1 MHRPQP
7 QQHQLTPEI
16 VQTLTERA
24 APGER
29 LLEIRQVG
37 TSSVIALTE
46 HVAIRIARDSDTAR
60 THIKKQQLVDALP
73 EFSFALPR
81 SAGPA
86 IEQDGIVAVPTI
98 RLRGKPHP
106 AGSGDPTVL
115 ANLIDEIQ
123 TTPVEP
129 FSHLLAERH
138 AFCGGPEWLEIM
150 ADQVLPH
157 LSPEAQKIARKIL
170 HQLGTYEN
178 EISSIDFVLSHGD
191 LAGSNMLFEGS
202 KVIGVLDWDL
212 ASFDD
217 PAVDLACLA
226 AWHGSQIIQQIAGD
240 TPLAARARLLRASDP
255 LQIVAF
261 DLLHSRSPMTLSQ
274 TIAKAEQGL
283 LKYRP

>member
-16 VQTLTERA
+16 VQALTERA

-37 TSSVIALTE
+37 TSSVVALTE

-60 THIKKQQLVDALP
+60 TLIKKQQLVDTLP

-106 AGSGDPTVL
+106 AGSGDPKVL
-115 ANLIDEIQ
+115 AALLDEIQ
-123 TTPVEP
+123 ATPVDP
-129 FSHLLAERH
+129 FSRLLAERH
-138 AFCGGPEWLEIM
+138 TFCGGPQWLDVM
-150 ADQVLPH
+150 ASQVLP
-157 LSPEAQKIARKIL
+157 LFSPATQKIAQQIL
-170 HQLGTYEN
+170 DQLSSYESD
-178 EISSIDFVLSHGD
+178 ISSVDFVLSHGD

-202 KVIGVLDWDL
+202 KVVGVLDWDL
-212 ASFDD
+212 AALDD
-217 PAVDLACLA
+217 PAVDVACLA

-240 TPLAARARLLRASDP
+240 SPLAARAHLLRASDP

-261 DLLHSRSPMTLSQ
+261 DLLHGRSHRMLSQ
-274 TIAKAEQGL
+274 TVAKAEQGL
-283 LKYRP
+283 LKHTL